1 MDNSVCGI
9 LDEPS
14 TESLEQQV
22 ERLGSRDWRVIGAA
36 HDALVR
42 AGSAGMAAV
51 LHGLAHPNARV
62 RRGCAGFMDH
72 QGTDECV
79 ERLHEV
85 AREDPVPSVRRVAV
99 HSLGCQRCKPS
110 PLSGDGIAFLVE
122 RALSDPSI
130 KVRREAVG
138 GLSMYP
144 PDLRAAAALRRI
156 LEEETDRDL
165 RRGAHF
171 ALKRHDAEYRRMV
184 DEGARARALAA
195 HAGRPGMK
203 PDSGDTPRQSGS

>member
-1 MDNSVCGI
+1 MESTPKSMST
-9 LDEPS
+9 DEPPDL
-14 TESLEQQV
+14 SLDQQV
-22 ERLGSRDWRVIGAA
+22 ERLGARDWRVILAA
-36 HDALVR
+36 QQVLVD

-51 LHGLAHPNARV
+51 LRGLSHPEARV

-79 ERLHEV
+79 VLLCEV

-110 PLSGDGIAFLVE
+110 PLQGDGIAFLVE
-122 RALSDPSI
+122 RALSDPSL

-144 PDLRAAAALRRI
+144 PDSRAAVALRRI

-171 ALKRHDAEYRRMV
+171 ALKRHDPEYRRTV
-184 DEGARARALAA
+184 DEGARARAIAA
-195 HAGRPGMK
+195 HASEAAQRA
-203 PDSGDTPRQSGS
+203 